1 MDELGGGEKGD
12 WALGEGRCR
21 LVEPGNHPR
30 GAGPRMRAWCLPD
43 GMGRHSG
50 MSVSQSVQS
59 LSHVWLFRTPG
70 TAARHHHLDGIGC
83 PSATPGAH
91 SNSYP
96 SSLWC
101 HPTIL
106 FFVVPFSSCF
116 QSFPASGSFPM
127 SQFFVSGSQ
136 SIRVLASASVFPM
149 NIQKLFPLGL
159 SGLISLGLSRVFS
172 NTTVQRHILKYKI

>member
-1 MDELGGGEKGD
+1 MTSKGNPKV
-12 WALGEGRCR
+12 EG
-21 LVEPGNHPR
+21 LSFLTN
-30 GAGPRMRAWCLPD
+30 GAGFLELSQAKKWKSPYNLHFIQKLTQN
-43 GMGRHSG
+43 RHLS
-50 MSVSQSVQS
+50 SVQFIS
-59 LSHVWLFRTPG
+59 LSHVWLFATPW
-70 TAARHHHLDGIGC
+70 TAARQGVCSD
-83 PSATPGAH
+83 
-91 SNSYP
+91 SYP